1 MGFIKAEPGIKH
13 SVIYTDDTGNYF
25 RYSGGTWAWRNNNP
39 GNCRPGKIS
48 KSHGQIG
55 VVFNFAVFPDK
66 ESGHLA
72 LLDVLKITYANSSIY
87 EMMMVFAPPKENNTA
102 KYIKFLREATGVKD
116 DRPISE
122 FNDNEF
128 EKLWRG
134 IEQIEGYKEG
144 EIVPIH
150 KITHVRQ
157 DKAGCICDYYIDSTG
172 WIVKESC
179 IALARLNKV
188 ELEVCTSRLGHTY
201 LKSASHSSFQ
211 PNLKKLVQKKP
222 RK

>member
-13 SVIYTDDTGNYF
+13 PVIYTDDTGNYF

-102 KYIKFLREATGVKD
+102 KYIKFLR
-116 DRPISE
+116 
-122 FNDNEF
+122 
-128 EKLWRG
+128 G

-157 DKAGCICDYYIDSTG
+157 DKSGCICDYYIDSTG